1 MENKKRFSGIWG
13 EIYSARFLRDKG
25 LTILSANYR
34 TRNGEVDLIAQDNT
48 YIVFVEVKARGKG
61 AIAEPKEAVGYT
73 KQKKL
78 TAAAL
83 EFLSVNPYGLNS
95 RFDVIE
101 VFLGEEYK
109 LEKINHIENA
119 FDATI

>member
-1 MENKKRFSGIWG
+1 MDNVKRFSGIWG
-13 EIYSARFLRDKG
+13 EIYAARFLRDKG
-25 LTILSANYR
+25 FTILSANYR
-34 TRNGEVDLIAQDNT
+34 TRNGEIDLIAQDNA
-48 YIVFVEVKARGKG
+48 YIIFVEVKTRGKG
-61 AIAEPKEAVGYT
+61 AIAEPKEAAGYT

-78 TAAAL
+78 TATAL
-83 EFLSVNPYGLNS
+83 EFLSDNPYELNS

-109 LEKINHIENA
+109 LKRINHIENA